1 MQEEVVLEA
10 LKKLREVSPKRNF
23 KQSVDLILSFKDL
36 DLKKP
41 DNQIDA
47 FIVLHRD
54 KGKKTKICA
63 FTNKEL
69 EQKAK
74 EVFDKVIS
82 ESEFDVYKDK
92 KLAKKLSKGYD
103 FFVASSNIMPKVA
116 MVFGKFL
123 GPRGK
128 MPNPK
133 AGCVITNETN
143 LKALNDKLQKTIH
156 LVVKQNPFFQC
167 LVGKEDMS
175 DEDIKENIMTIYN
188 SLIHLLPNE
197 KHNINKIYIKF
208 TMGPVVEIG
217 KGIKV
222 KLKKKQEKQDEKE
235 NKEKKINKEE
245 KRIKKQ
251 EKAEEKNK
259 SKEKNKPKEK
269 DK

>member
-23 KQSVDLILSFKDL
+23 KQSVDLIISFKDL
-36 DLKKP
+36 DLKKQE
-41 DNQIDA
+41 NQIDA
-47 FIVLHRD
+47 FIVLHKD

-63 FTNKEL
+63 FTSKEM
-69 EQKAK
+69 EQKAR
-74 EVFDKVIS
+74 EVFDKVIT
-82 ESEFDVYKDK
+82 EEDFEKYKDK
-92 KLAKKLSKGYD
+92 KLAKKLAKEYD
-103 FFVASSNIMPKVA
+103 FFVASSSVMPKVA

-133 AGCVITNETN
+133 AGCVVTEETN
-143 LKALNDKLQKTIH
+143 LKALSDKLQKTVH
-156 LVVKQNPFFQC
+156 VVIKQNPFFQC
-167 LVGKEDMS
+167 LVGKEDMK

-217 KGIKV
+217 KEIKV
-222 KLKKKQEKQDEKE
+222 KKKIKKVKKQDKKAKKEERKVKEEEKKKEL
-235 NKEKKINKEE
+235 KEKAKDEE
-245 KRIKKQ
+245 
-251 EKAEEKNK
+251 
-259 SKEKNKPKEK
+259 EK